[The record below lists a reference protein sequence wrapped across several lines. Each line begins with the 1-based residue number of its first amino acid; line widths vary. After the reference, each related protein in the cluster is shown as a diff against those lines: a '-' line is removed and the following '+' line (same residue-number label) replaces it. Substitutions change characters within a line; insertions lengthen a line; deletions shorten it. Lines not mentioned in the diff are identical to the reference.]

1 MSNNSFES
9 YAHIYDAF
17 YIDKNYSKECSNLCV
32 IARSLTK
39 KLDFGL
45 EIGAGSGSFT
55 RELSKQLRHIEAFEL
70 SPTMS
75 EICAKNL
82 SKFENIRVSQGDL
95 ESTLNSS
102 IDIKSIDLVIANF
115 HVFTYFTEEEID
127 QFIDI
132 CVKFLRVG
140 GIVSF
145 DFWDLEVVR
154 AAPPVPVVKIARIDG
169 KEITRKT
176 LPQASSDFKEIKVN
190 FEFYES
196 SNLLFT
202 ETHVMHPKSLD
213 EVKGFFG
220 ANFEFCGSYDI
231 TTGKEYSQKNYGN
244 LVYFRKVTD

>member
-17 YIDKNYSKECSNLCV
+17 YIDKNYSKECENLSV
-32 IARSLTK
+32 IAKLLTK

-45 EIGAGSGSFT
+45 EIGAGSGTFT

-70 SPTMS
+70 SPTMA

-82 SKFENIRVSQGDL
+82 SRFENVRVSQGDL
-95 ESTLNSS
+95 EETLNS
-102 IDIKSIDLVIANF
+102 DIEISSIDLVIANF
-115 HVFTYFTEEEID
+115 HVFTYFTEKEVA
-127 QFIDI
+127 QFLDI
-132 CVKFLRVG
+132 CVKFLRIG

-145 DFWDLEVVR
+145 DFWDLQAVS
-154 AAPPVPVVKIARIDG
+154 AAPPVPVVKVAHIEG

-176 LPQASSDFKEIKVN
+176 IPQASNDFREIKVN

-202 ETHVMHPKSLD
+202 ETHVMHPKSLE
-213 EVKGFFG
+213 EVKGFFA

-231 TTGKEYSQKNYGN
+231 TSGKEYSQKNYGN
-244 LVYFRKVTD
+244 LVYFRKIKD

>member
-154 AAPPVPVVKIARIDG
+154 AAPPVPVVKIAHIDG

-213 EVKGFFG
+213 EVKGFFW